1 MKKDYCH
8 IGIVLDSSG
17 SMELIKN
24 DIIGTFREFIKKQ
37 KELPGDCTFSL
48 YSFNH
53 DVIRLVDFE
62 DLKKSEKDFM
72 ADYMPSGC
80 TALYDGIGTAVS
92 EIGKNLHKMD
102 ESNRPDKVL
111 IAIITDGKENASK
124 EYNHQKATEMIK
136 EQKEK
141 YNWEFLFL
149 AANQDAM
156 AVGSS
161 FGLSS
166 KNCMTFSADTSG
178 VKNFTRSLSTY
189 TTMYRSDVAMNNV
202 SLSSLTES

>member
-1 MKKDYCH
+1 MKKNYCH

-17 SMELIKN
+17 SMDLIKN

-37 KELPGDCTFSL
+37 KELPGECTFSL

-53 DVIRLVDFE
+53 NVSKLVDFE

-72 ADYMPSGC
+72 ADYIPSGC

-92 EIGKNLHKMD
+92 EIGKKLHEMP
-102 ESNRPDKVL
+102 ESSRPEKVL

-124 EYNHQKATEMIK
+124 EYDHKRVTEMIK

-156 AVGSS
+156 ETGVN
-161 FGLSS
+161 FGMSA
-166 KNCMTFSADTSG
+166 KNCMTFSASG
-178 VKNFTRSLSTY
+178 AGVENFTRSLSTY
-189 TTMYRSDVAMNNV
+189 VTMCRSGVNMEEVN
-202 SLSSLTES
+202 LSSLE

>member
-17 SMELIKN
+17 SMDLIKN

-37 KELPGDCTFSL
+37 KELPGECTFSL

-53 DVIRLVDFE
+53 DVSKLVDFE

-72 ADYMPSGC
+72 ADYLPSGC

-92 EIGKNLHKMD
+92 EIGTKLHLLD

-111 IAIITDGKENASK
+111 IAIITDGQENASK
-124 EYNHQKATEMIK
+124 EYDHKRVTDMIK

-156 AVGSS
+156 SVGST
-161 FGLSS
+161 FGFS
-166 KNCMTFSADTSG
+166 KNQCMTFSADSSG
-178 VKNFTRSLSTY
+178 VKDFTRSIGAY
-189 TTMYRSDVAMNNV
+189 TTMYRSNV
-202 SLSSLTES
+202 DMKGVDLSSLK